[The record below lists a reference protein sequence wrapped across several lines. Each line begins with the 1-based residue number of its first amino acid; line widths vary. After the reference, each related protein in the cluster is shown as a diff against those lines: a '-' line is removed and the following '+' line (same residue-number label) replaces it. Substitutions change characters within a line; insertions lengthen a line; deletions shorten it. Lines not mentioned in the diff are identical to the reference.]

1 MKIFG
6 IVVMIMFI
14 TVNSFSQDKRKI
26 EADKKSSKVE
36 YAMKHPL
43 HSWEAVSKDS
53 KSVIVFNDKSQ
64 KIEAVAVIIP
74 VKSFDSGNS
83 NRDSH
88 AIEVL
93 EALKFPNVTF
103 SASNI
108 QESGNDLL
116 IKGNLSFHGVTKPL
130 ELKVQQV
137 VSKTSI
143 KVNGDFVINMTDFNV
158 EPPGLMGLKTEEK
171 ITLKFVM
178 VFNL

>member
-1 MKIFG
+1 MKILG
-6 IVVMIMFI
+6 IVWMLMF
-14 TVNSFSQDKRKI
+14 VAVKSFSQEKRKI
-26 EADKKSSKVE
+26 ESDKKSSKVE

-43 HSWEAVSKDS
+43 HSWEAVSKES
-53 KSVIVFNDKSQ
+53 KSIIVFNDKSQ

-74 VKSFDSGNS
+74 IKSFDSGNS

-103 SASNI
+103 TASSI
-108 QESGNDLL
+108 QESGIDLF

-137 VSKTSI
+137 ISKTNR
-143 KVNGDFVINMTDFNV
+143 KVTGDFVINMTDFNV
-158 EPPGLMGLKTEEK
+158 DPPGLMGLKTEEK
-171 ITLKFVM
+171 IVLKFVM
-178 VFNL
+178 VFNF

>member
-1 MKIFG
+1 MKNLGIILFLLIFSLE
-6 IVVMIMFI
+6 
-14 TVNSFSQDKRKI
+14 SFSQEKRKI

-43 HSWEAVSKDS
+43 HAWEAVSKES
-53 KSVIVFNDKSQ
+53 KSIIVFNDKSQ

-74 VKSFDSGNS
+74 IKSFDSGNS

-108 QESGNDLL
+108 QESGSELL
-116 IKGNLSFHGVTKPL
+116 VKGNLSFHGVTKPL
-130 ELKVQQV
+130 ELKVQQAI
-137 VSKTSI
+137 SKTSI
-143 KVNGDFVINMTDFNV
+143 KIIGDFTVNMTDFNI

-171 ITLKFVM
+171 IALKFVM

>member
-1 MKIFG
+1 
-6 IVVMIMFI
+6 MF
-14 TVNSFSQDKRKI
+14 VALKSFSQEKRKI

-43 HSWEAVSKDS
+43 HAWEAVSKES
-53 KSVIVFNDKSQ
+53 KSIIVFNDKSQ

-74 VKSFDSGNS
+74 IKSFDSGNS

-103 SASNI
+103 SASSI
-108 QESGNDLL
+108 QESGSDLL
-116 IKGNLSFHGVTKPL
+116 VKGNLSFHGVTKPL
-130 ELKVQQV
+130 ELKVQQAI
-137 VSKTSI
+137 SKTNLKI
-143 KVNGDFVINMTDFNV
+143 TGDFAVNMTDFNI

-171 ITLKFVM
+171 IALKFVM